1 MTHYVARVTREG
13 DNWLAEVSDL
23 PGAHAFA
30 RTLTGL
36 RSELADAVILA
47 DDLPDDAEPDI
58 RLVVDEDAVDPD
70 LVRAR
75 EALDLANRRR
85 ELNVAVEVLVG
96 LTAQESV
103 RLSEAG
109 WSVRDIAGALD
120 ISPGRVSQL
129 TSSTKA
135 GDDRATSWRKDVK
148 EAEVIDLLAAL
159 QRSVERH
166 RQASSPRATS
176 DDGIPG
182 EHSASTS

>member
-1 MTHYVARVTREG
+1 MTHYTARVTREG
-13 DNWLAEVSDL
+13 DNWLAEVSGL

-30 RTLTGL
+30 RTLTAL

-47 DDLPDDAEPDI
+47 ADLPDDAVPDL

-70 LVRAR
+70 LIRAR
-75 EALDLANRRR
+75 EALELANRRR
-85 ELNVAVEVLVG
+85 ELNGAVEALVA
-96 LTAQESV
+96 LTARECIL
-103 RLSEAG
+103 LSEAG

-129 TSSTKA
+129 TGAAKGGSPA
-135 GDDRATSWRKDVK
+135 GPSRQGVD

-166 RQASSPRATS
+166 RRASSSSSTG
-176 DDGIPG
+176 DGDG
-182 EHSASTS
+182 GHSVSNH